1 MGVEEGVERVLIPV
15 GVSNRHAHLCRE
27 HLDQLFGKGFE
38 LTKERD
44 LYQCGQF
51 AAEQTVTISGPKGAI
66 ERVRIL
72 GPLRKRTQVEVSRTD
87 AYHLGLDCPVG
98 DSGPLPPGQAAVLI
112 GPQGSVTL
120 HQDVVVARRHIHVN
134 PKIAAALGVRHG
146 DTVFVAPVEPKG
158 ADPAQLRT
166 VIFGN
171 VLIRVDET
179 FRLQMHI
186 DVDEANAA
194 GLKTGDMVYIV
205 KSSLRYN
212 FNLDG
217 RRVITENDVRQAIL
231 RGQKIRLEPGMIVTP
246 AARDLGKQHEV
257 FV

>member
-1 MGVEEGVERVLIPV
+1 
-15 GVSNRHAHLCRE
+15 
-27 HLDQLFGKGFE
+27 
-38 LTKERD
+38 
-44 LYQCGQF
+44 
-51 AAEQTVTISGPKGAI
+51 
-66 ERVRIL
+66 
-72 GPLRKRTQVEVSRTD
+72 
-87 AYHLGLDCPVG
+87 
-98 DSGPLPPGQAAVLI
+98 
-112 GPQGSVTL
+112 
-120 HQDVVVARRHIHVN
+120 
-134 PKIAAALGVRHG
+134 
-146 DTVFVAPVEPKG
+146 
-158 ADPAQLRT
+158 
-166 VIFGN
+166 
-171 VLIRVDET
+171 
-179 FRLQMHI
+179 MHI